1 MEFETNFET
10 IIGLEVHVQLNT
22 KTKIFC
28 GCATSFGEQP
38 NKNVCPTCLALP
50 GALPV
55 LNREA
60 VKKAIQFGTAINAVI
75 NQNSIFARKNYFY
88 PDLPKAYQISQ
99 YEIPIVGRG
108 EIEIEIESD
117 SAEYT
122 QNNGKNGEVIL
133 DEKLRRQE
141 QDKGADCSSVTAV
154 ADSQDSQFI
163 AKRTSRKIIGVTRAH
178 LEEDAG
184 KNIHESNYSKVD
196 LNRACT
202 PLLEIVSEPD
212 MRSSDEAV
220 AYLKKLHSIV
230 RFLGISD
237 ANMQEGSF
245 RCDANV
251 SIRPRGDSNLYTR
264 VEIKNLNSFKFIQ
277 KAIEYEVQR
286 QREAWEDGKYES
298 EVVQETRLF
307 DTQKGQTRSMRG
319 KEEAA
324 DYRYFPDP
332 DLLPMFIDENLMR
345 EGREIAEMPD
355 EKRARY
361 INDFGLKP
369 QDAQM
374 LTNELE
380 LAQYFESMVAQG
392 ASGKGA
398 FVWLGNELLGRLKGE
413 NTLQTCG
420 VDSATLADLVKS
432 VESSAISGKSGK
444 QILDLLVEKR
454 GVDKSGKKLEIH
466 SLIESLGL
474 AQVND
479 DSAILEAIEAVLV
492 ANADKVAEYKSGKDK
507 LFGFFVGQVM
517 KNTKGAN
524 PARVNELLKE
534 KLG

>member
-1 MEFETNFET
+1 MSAFET

-28 GCATSFGEQP
+28 SCATSFGEEP
-38 NKNVCPTCLALP
+38 NKNICPTCLGLP

-55 LNREA
+55 LNKEV
-60 VKKAIQFGTAINAVI
+60 VKKAVSFGTAINAKI

-108 EIEIEIESD
+108 SIEIEI
-117 SAEYT
+117 
-122 QNNGKNGEVIL
+122 NGE
-133 DEKLRRQE
+133 K
-141 QDKGADCSSVTAV
+141 KT
-154 ADSQDSQFI
+154 
-163 AKRTSRKIIGVTRAH
+163 IGVTRAH
-178 LEEDAG
+178 MEEDAG
-184 KNIHESNYSKVD
+184 KNIHEQGYSKVD

-230 RFLGISD
+230 RFLDISD

-251 SIRPRGDSNLYTR
+251 SIRPKGDSKLYTR

-277 KAIEYEVQR
+277 KAIEYEVER
-286 QREAWEDGKYES
+286 QIEAWEDGNYDS

-307 DTQKGQTRSMRG
+307 DTAKGITRSMRG

-332 DLLPMFIDENLMR
+332 DLLPVFIDKDLMEQAR
-345 EGREIAEMPD
+345 KIPEMPD
-355 EKRARY
+355 EKRERYVREFGIKPNDASVLTSELEMARY
-361 INDFGLKP
+361 FEE
-369 QDAQM
+369 M
-374 LTNELE
+374 LD
-380 LAQYFESMVAQG
+380 SG
-392 ASGKGA
+392 ASAKGA
-398 FVWLGNELLGRLKGE
+398 VTWLTTELLGRLKGE

-420 VDSATLADLVKS
+420 VDSSTLAILVKRID
-432 VESSAISGKSGK
+432 EGKISGKSAK
-444 QILDLLVEKR
+444 EILDVLVEQK
-454 GVDKSGKKLEIH
+454 GGDVDK
-466 SLIESLGL
+466 LIDSMGL

-479 DSAILEAIEAVLV
+479 DGAILSAIDSVLES
-492 ANADKVAEYKSGKDK
+492 NADKVAEYKSGKDK

-517 KNTKGAN
+517 KNSKGAN

-534 KLG
+534 KLK

>member
-1 MEFETNFET
+1 MSAFET

-22 KTKIFC
+22 ATKIFC
-28 GCATSFGEQP
+28 SCATSFGEEP
-38 NKNVCPTCLALP
+38 NKNVCPTCLGLP

-60 VKKAIQFGTAINAVI
+60 VKKAIAFGTAINAQI

-99 YEIPIVGRG
+99 FEIPIVGKG
-108 EIEIEIESD
+108 SIEIELGD
-117 SAEYT
+117 T
-122 QNNGKNGEVIL
+122 QSEA
-133 DEKLRRQE
+133 Q
-141 QDKGADCSSVTAV
+141 S
-154 ADSQDSQFI
+154 
-163 AKRTSRKIIGVTRAH
+163 KIIGVTRAH
-178 LEEDAG
+178 REEDAG
-184 KNIHESNYSKVD
+184 KNIHEDSYSKVD

-212 MRSSDEAV
+212 MRSSDEAI

-277 KAIEYEVQR
+277 KAIEYEVER
-286 QREAWEDGKYES
+286 QIEAWEEGKYES

-307 DTQKGQTRSMRG
+307 DTAKGVTRSMRG

-332 DLLPMFIDENLMR
+332 DLLPLFIDEELFAQ
-345 EGREIAEMPD
+345 GRQIPEMPD

-361 INDFGLKP
+361 VSSLGLKP
-369 QDAQM
+369 YDAGV
-374 LTNELE
+374 LTSSLE
-380 LAQYFESMVAQG
+380 LASYFESMLSLG
-392 ASGKGA
+392 ASAKGS
-398 FVWLGNELLGRLKGE
+398 VTWLTTELLGRLKGE

-420 VDSATLADLVKS
+420 IESASLATLVKRID
-432 VESSAISGKSGK
+432 EGKISGKSAK
-444 QILDLLVEKR
+444 EILDVLVEQK
-454 GVDKSGKKLEIH
+454 GGDVD
-466 SLIESLGL
+466 SLIDSMGL
-474 AQVND
+474 AQVSD
-479 DSAILEAIEAVLV
+479 DGAILAIIESVLK

-517 KNTKGAN
+517 KASKGVN
-524 PARVNELLKE
+524 PVRVNELLKQ

>member
-1 MEFETNFET
+1 MSAFET

-28 GCATSFGEQP
+28 SCATSFGAEP
-38 NKNVCPTCLALP
+38 NTNVCPTCLGLP

-55 LNREA
+55 LNREV
-60 VKKAIQFGTAINAVI
+60 VKKAIAFGTAINAQI

-99 YEIPIVGRG
+99 FESPIVGRG
-108 EIEIEIESD
+108 NIEIEV
-117 SAEYT
+117 
-122 QNNGKNGEVIL
+122 NGE
-133 DEKLRRQE
+133 K
-141 QDKGADCSSVTAV
+141 K
-154 ADSQDSQFI
+154 
-163 AKRTSRKIIGVTRAH
+163 TSGVTRAH
-178 LEEDAG
+178 MEEDAG
-184 KNIHESNYSKVD
+184 KNIHESEYSKVD

-212 MRSSDEAV
+212 MRSSDEAI

-230 RFLGISD
+230 RFLDISD

-251 SIRPRGDSNLYTR
+251 SIRPKGDSKLYTR

-277 KAIEYEVQR
+277 KAIEYEVER
-286 QREAWEDGKYES
+286 QIEAWEDGKYET

-307 DTQKGQTRSMRG
+307 DTAKGVTRSMRG

-332 DLLPMFIDENLMR
+332 DLLPVYIDESLMN
-345 EGREIAEMPD
+345 EGRQIPEMPD
-355 EKRARY
+355 EKRERY
-361 INDFGLKP
+361 VREFGIKP
-369 QDAQM
+369 SDASV
-374 LTNELE
+374 LTSELE
-380 LAQYFESMVAQG
+380 MARYFESMLESG
-392 ASGKGA
+392 ASAKGA
-398 FVWLGNELLGRLKGE
+398 VTWLTTELLGRLKGE

-420 VDSATLADLVKS
+420 VDSSTLATLVKRID
-432 VESSAISGKSGK
+432 EGKISGKSAK
-444 QILDLLVEKR
+444 EILDVLVEQK
-454 GVDKSGKKLEIH
+454 GGDVD
-466 SLIESLGL
+466 SLIDSMGL

-479 DSAILEAIEAVLV
+479 DGAILSVIETVLS

-517 KNTKGAN
+517 KNSKGAN

-534 KLG
+534 KLQ

>member
-1 MEFETNFET
+1 MSAFET

-28 GCATSFGEQP
+28 SCATSFGAEP
-38 NKNVCPTCLALP
+38 NTNVCPTCLGLP

-55 LNREA
+55 LNREV
-60 VKKAIQFGTAINAVI
+60 VKKAIAFGTAINAQI

-99 YEIPIVGRG
+99 FEIPIVGRG
-108 EIEIEIESD
+108 NIEIEV
-117 SAEYT
+117 
-122 QNNGKNGEVIL
+122 NGE
-133 DEKLRRQE
+133 K
-141 QDKGADCSSVTAV
+141 KT
-154 ADSQDSQFI
+154 
-163 AKRTSRKIIGVTRAH
+163 IGVTRAH
-178 LEEDAG
+178 MEEDAG
-184 KNIHESNYSKVD
+184 KNIHESEYSKVD

-212 MRSSDEAV
+212 MRSSDEAI

-230 RFLGISD
+230 RFLDISD

-251 SIRPRGDSNLYTR
+251 SIRPKGDSKLYTR

-277 KAIEYEVQR
+277 KAIEYEVER
-286 QREAWEDGKYES
+286 QIEAWEDGKYET

-307 DTQKGQTRSMRG
+307 DTTKGVTRSMRG

-332 DLLPMFIDENLMR
+332 DLLPVYIDESLMN
-345 EGREIAEMPD
+345 EGRQIPEMPD
-355 EKRARY
+355 EKRERY
-361 INDFGLKP
+361 VREFGIKP
-369 QDAQM
+369 SDASV
-374 LTNELE
+374 LTSELE
-380 LAQYFESMVAQG
+380 MARYFESMLDFG
-392 ASGKGA
+392 ASAKGA
-398 FVWLGNELLGRLKGE
+398 VTWLTTELLGRLKGE

-420 VDSATLADLVKS
+420 VDSATLAVLVKRID
-432 VESSAISGKSGK
+432 EGKISGKSAK
-444 QILDLLVEKR
+444 EILDVLVEQR
-454 GVDKSGKKLEIH
+454 GGDVDR
-466 SLIESLGL
+466 LIDSMGL

-479 DSAILEAIEAVLV
+479 DGAILSAIESVLA
-492 ANADKVAEYKSGKDK
+492 ANIDKVAEYKGGKDK

-517 KNTKGAN
+517 KASKGAN

-534 KLG
+534 KLQ